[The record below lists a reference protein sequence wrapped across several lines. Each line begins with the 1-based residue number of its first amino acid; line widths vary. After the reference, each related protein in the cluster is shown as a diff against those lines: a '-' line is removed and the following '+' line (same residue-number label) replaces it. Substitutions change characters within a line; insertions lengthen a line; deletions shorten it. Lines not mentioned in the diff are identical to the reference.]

1 MSRRNYTAEDAR
13 EALQHCDPGTDRHQW
28 VRILAAAK
36 DAGVPFDEALTW
48 SASAPNFTSERDV
61 QAAWKGIAPGAV
73 KAGTLYHEARARG
86 WKPRQAGELP
96 RSEHRAPAPAPRPV
110 EPARPPRWSAAEV
123 WEASEPATAAHP
135 YVIRKNGNP
144 EGLRTCAKPVRIG
157 GADMAGA
164 LLVPVRTLA
173 GELVSLQCI
182 PAEGPKKN
190 LPGHPMRGVHIVG
203 ELLPDGLAYV
213 CEGIGQAWACWQ
225 ATGRAAVVAFG
236 WGRVQAVTGELLALH
251 RSLRL
256 VLVPDAGKEADARAI
271 AEASGC
277 QWVELPEGSP
287 PNFDVNDYAAQH
299 GGEGLGELLEHVQ
312 SPPVQEPP
320 PPRFRLLTPENLRN
334 LPALRWRVKGV
345 LPAVGVAAVF
355 GPSGSGK
362 SFLCFDLAAA
372 VASGQ
377 DWFAHRV
384 KPAPVVYIPLEGE
397 AGFRLR
403 ADAWEAEQG
412 RRMPDGLALVM
423 DPFKL
428 TDPEDVAAL
437 AEVVSATGHEPVV
450 IVDTLNR
457 SAPDCDENASAD
469 MGRVIEGAKSLQRLT
484 GGLVILVHH
493 TGKDAGKGMRGHS
506 SLFAAL
512 DAAIEV
518 TREDDRRAWKG
529 GKVKDGEDGKAH
541 PFRLQVHELGEDDD
555 GDLITSCAVR
565 PDDSADV
572 GEVQR
577 PRHPKGGNQRIV
589 LDALLPLFKAGT
601 AHGKGGALSTLACID
616 LEAAITAGAA
626 CLACEKERRRERARL
641 AVTGLISAGVLGCGE
656 GWLWLK

>member
-1 MSRRNYTAEDAR
+1 VSRRDYTAEDAR
-13 EALQHCDPGTDRHQW
+13 DALQHCDPGTDRRQW
-28 VRILAAAK
+28 VRIMAAAK
-36 DAGVPFDEALTW
+36 DAGLSFDDVLAW
-48 SASAPNFTSERDV
+48 SASAPNFSNERDV
-61 QAAWKGIAPGAV
+61 QTAWRGITPGAV
-73 KAGTLYHEARARG
+73 KAGTLYHEARAHG
-86 WKPRQAGELP
+86 WKPRQAGEQP
-96 RSEHRAPAPAPRPV
+96 RPAHREPAPAPRPV
-110 EPARPPRWSAAEV
+110 EPSKPPRWPVADV
-123 WEASEPATAAHP
+123 WGMGEPATAAHP
-135 YVIRKNGNP
+135 YVIRKNGTP
-144 EGLRTCAKPVRIG
+144 EGLRICTQPVRIG

-164 LLVPVRTLA
+164 LLVPVHTLA
-173 GELVSLQCI
+173 GELVSAQCI
-182 PAEGPKKN
+182 PADGPKKN

-213 CEGIGQAWACWQ
+213 VEGIGQAWACWQ

-236 WGRVQAVTGELLALH
+236 WGRVRAVAGELLALH
-251 RSLRL
+251 PGLRV
-256 VLVPDAGKEADARAI
+256 VLVPDTGKEGDAQAI
-271 AEASGC
+271 AADVGC
-277 QWVELPEGSP
+277 QWVEMPADSP
-287 PNFDVNDYAAQH
+287 SNFDANDYAAQH
-299 GGEGLGELLEHVQ
+299 GGEALGELLERVQ
-312 SPPVQEPP
+312 SPPVQEPT
-320 PPRFRLLTPENLRN
+320 PPRFRLLTPEHLRN
-334 LPALRWRVKGV
+334 LPALRWRIKGV
-345 LPAVGVAAVF
+345 LPAVGVAAVY

-372 VASGQ
+372 VAAGME
-377 DWFAHRV
+377 WFGHRV
-384 KPAPVVYIPLEGE
+384 KTAPVVYLPLEGE

-412 RRMPDGLALVM
+412 RRLPDGLALVM

-437 AEVVSATGHEPVV
+437 AEVVSSTGHEPVV

-469 MGRVIEGAKSLQRLT
+469 MGRVIEGTKGLQRLS

-518 TREDDRRAWKG
+518 TRDDDRRAWKG
-529 GKVKDGEDGKAH
+529 GKVKDGEDGKDH
-541 PFRLQVHELGEDDD
+541 PFRLQVHELGEDED
-555 GDLITSCAVR
+555 GDTITSCAVR
-565 PDDSADV
+565 MDTSA

-601 AHGKGGALSTLACID
+601 AHGKGGALATVACVE

-626 CLACEKERRRERARL
+626 CLACEKDRRRERARL
-641 AVTGLISAGVLGCGE
+641 SITGLISAGVLGCGE